1 MHFADDIIILKC
13 ANERVSIADT
23 LVTCSHKVLLQLGV
37 SRQHNRDATKQNI
50 ENQGKSGTNGLVA
63 CYQNHRLA
71 TERRIW
77 MSVAL
82 VQSNWTDRCM
92 IECRKF
98 AYKVA
103 LLDDFGELNVSL
115 RGILD
120 VAGWGDVVTVH
131 GSGNVTQHDILAP

>member
-1 MHFADDIIILKC
+1 MHFADDILILKC
-13 ANERVSIADT
+13 ANELVSIADT

-37 SRQHNRDATKQNI
+37 SRQHKRDATKQNI
-50 ENQGKSGTNGLVA
+50 EKQRKSGTNSLVA
-63 CYQNHRLA
+63 CYQHHRLA

-92 IECRKF
+92 IECRKS

-103 LLDDFGELNVSL
+103 LLDDSRWVKRLFAWNLG
-115 RGILD
+115 RGRL
-120 VAGWGDVVTVH
+120 GRCGDPH
-131 GSGNVTQHDILAP
+131 RSGNVTQHDILAP